1 MTHRTSFSA
10 HYLQI
15 FKGHFLID
23 RTLIQQQL
31 SLLRETQEKFQCS
44 VLLKILLPLITNYV
58 KVLYAIYFFKG
69 HFLIDRTLIPQQLS
83 LLRETQEKF
92 QCSVFFENPAALIK
106 NYVKVFYAMYLFKG
120 HFLIHRTL
128 IQQKLSLLRE
138 TQEKFQCS
146 VFFKILLPLIP
157 NYVKVLYAI
166 HFFKGHFLID
176 RTLIQQQLSL
186 LRETQEKFQCSVF
199 F

>member
-44 VLLKILLPLITNYV
+44 VFLKILLPLITKYV
-58 KVLYAIYFFKG
+58 KVFYAIYFFKG
-69 HFLIDRTLIPQQLS
+69 HFLIDRI
-83 LLRETQEKF
+83 
-92 QCSVFFENPAALIK
+92 
-106 NYVKVFYAMYLFKG
+106 
-120 HFLIHRTL
+120 
-128 IQQKLSLLRE
+128 
-138 TQEKFQCS
+138 
-146 VFFKILLPLIP
+146 
-157 NYVKVLYAI
+157 
-166 HFFKGHFLID
+166 
-176 RTLIQQQLSL
+176 LIQQQLSL

-199 F
+199 LKILLLLIPNYVKVLHTLHFFKGHFLIDRTLIQQKLPMLRETKKKFQCSVSAKF